1 MDTANQIIY
10 VYGAGRD
17 HRTKYDRRMSRFL
30 DRQFRIGDVVV
41 RPGRRVPVTVRFLSG
56 HVEEVVRHINRGALR
71 LQSHADAFIN
81 PEELRAIVR
90 GDLPALAAPVQ
101 AAPDDDFGPGEGESD
116 IGDESPAEDFNEPA
130 PSEDFNEPS
139 DSDLANEPE
148 APLSE
153 EPFEETPDVTSE
165 EMAYMAGPALP
176 EAWRTRNKRGLLVLC
191 SERGVAAD
199 DKMANTTIIQL
210 LSDWEKA
217 QTAG

>member
-17 HRTKYDRRMSRFL
+17 HRTKYDRRMCRFM

-56 HVEEVVRHINRGALR
+56 HVEEVVQHINRGALR
-71 LQSHADAFIN
+71 LQSHADAFIS

-90 GDLPALAAPVQ
+90 GDRPALLAPVQ
-101 AAPDDDFGPGEGESD
+101 AAPGDDFGPGDWESD
-116 IGDESPAEDFNEPA
+116 VGDESPT
-130 PSEDFNEPS
+130 EDFNEPS
-139 DSDLANEPE
+139 YDDFANEPE

-199 DKMANTTIIQL
+199 DKMANSTIIQL